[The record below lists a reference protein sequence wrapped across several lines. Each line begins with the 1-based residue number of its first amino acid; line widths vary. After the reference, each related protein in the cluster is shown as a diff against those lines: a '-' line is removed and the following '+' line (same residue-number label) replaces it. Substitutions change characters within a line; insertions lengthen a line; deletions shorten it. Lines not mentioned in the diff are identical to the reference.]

1 MGNREYEKAVANRVT
16 SGMTKPIADMYTNA
30 YNQAQQRAVQSG
42 QLYPSVMNAPLS
54 MYGAMG
60 QVGADKR
67 AMTQATI
74 DRDMARYEYDAN
86 APQNALRN
94 YMAMVTGDYGST
106 TEQTTPG
113 PSGLDQMGQVAGIV
127 GTLGK
132 AFGWSDIRLKDN
144 IIHIG
149 TDKGYNIYSWDWN
162 REALELGIDTPTY
175 GVMAQE
181 VLETNPDAVALMD
194 NGYYAVNYGEL

>member
-1 MGNREYEKAVANRVT
+1 MRMPAAQMGTGQQQY
-16 SGMTKPIADMYTNA
+16 GMGYGMQGIG
-30 YNQAQQRAVQSG
+30 AQQGSMQ
-42 QLYPSVMNAPLS
+42 QYPSIMNAPMS

-60 QVGADKR
+60 QVGADRR
-67 AMTQATI
+67 AMTQSTI

-106 TEQTTPG
+106 TSQTTPG
-113 PSGLDQMGQVAGIV
+113 ESGLSQMGQIAGIAS
-127 GTLGK
+127 TLWGM
-132 AFGWSDIRLKDN
+132 SDIRLKDN

-162 REALELGIDTPTY
+162 REALELGVDTPTY

-181 VLETNPDAVALMD
+181 VLETNPDAVELMD